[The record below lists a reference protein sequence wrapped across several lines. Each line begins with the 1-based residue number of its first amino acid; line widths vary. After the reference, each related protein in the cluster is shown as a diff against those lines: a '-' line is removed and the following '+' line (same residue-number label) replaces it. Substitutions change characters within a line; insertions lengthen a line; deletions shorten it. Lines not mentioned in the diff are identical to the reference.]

1 MWRLRFMRKVHPG
14 IVLIYALSFLALGL
28 LLWVL
33 GSIAYNGLPV
43 ILHYGVQI
51 FTANIPPPM
60 FFFGPPP
67 EVGLAPAIVG
77 TLMIVGIALLISF
90 PIGFLAGVLM
100 AEFHYTKIAQVAE
113 HVASLL
119 VEVPT
124 IAAGIAIYWLIVV
137 PSQGFSAIAGSVA
150 LSLIMIP
157 YIALYTAESYKK
169 VPRIIKEGGLALGIP
184 YSKVLFK
191 VIRGLVAPGVVT
203 GVLIAVAKAAGE
215 AAPLLFTAGWSNKVS
230 LDPFQ
235 QSASLSVLIYK
246 FGFSSQDLWLKL
258 SWAAS
263 FILVF
268 MIILP
273 LIVISKIVVRKHEF

>member
-1 MWRLRFMRKVHPG
+1 MRKVHPG
-14 IVLIYALSFLALGL
+14 ILAIYLLSFLALGL

-33 GSIAYNGLPV
+33 GAILVNGLPV
-43 ILHYGVQI
+43 VLHYGVQL
-51 FTANIPPPM
+51 FTANIPPPV

-77 TLMIVGIALLISF
+77 TLMIVFIALLISF
-90 PIGFLAGVLM
+90 PIGFLAGVLIS
-100 AEFHYTKIAQVAE
+100 EFYYTRLAKAAE

-137 PSQGFSAIAGSVA
+137 PTQGFSAIAGSVA

-157 YIALYTAESYKK
+157 YIALYTAEAYRK
-169 VPRIIKEGGLALGIP
+169 VPKLIKEGGLALGIP

-191 VIRGLVAPGVVT
+191 ILRGLVAPGVIT
-203 GVLIAVAKAAGE
+203 GVLIALAKAAGE

-235 QSASLSVLIYK
+235 PSASLSVLIYK
-246 FGFSSQDLWLKL
+246 FGFSSQELWLKL

-273 LIVISKIVVRKHEF
+273 LIIISKLVVRKHEF